1 MADIEKVKLGCKCC
15 STDAYKCNDCP
26 YWCFG
31 VHNNVCTGYEEICAD
46 ALSVIEE
53 QQAEIDRMKDLL
65 SDDQPCP
72 PPPKGDKEQRWI
84 PVSERLPEYTGTFLV
99 WVGINQCGEGMHME
113 CRTAMFYYPMQ
124 RFYVHYEV
132 EAELVSYV
140 EKWMPLPEP
149 PQEG

>member
-1 MADIEKVKLGCKCC
+1 MDNSHDIIYGLAEVALFLTNQCGRTDYSQTIEDAC
-15 STDAYKCNDCP
+15 S
-26 YWCFG
+26 
-31 VHNNVCTGYEEICAD
+31 E
-46 ALSVIEE
+46 LS
-53 QQAEIDRMKDLL
+53 KH
-65 SDDQPCP
+65 
-72 PPPKGDKEQRWI
+72 RWI

-132 EAELVSYV
+132 EAELVSSV

-149 PQEG
+149 PKDGEWDG